1 MEKDRS
7 HLASKKL
14 PNCITNGGKANKHK
28 DDKELLDIEYATS
41 IVAWESQHSLEIEAK
56 KIELSDLED
65 KLAQKEVELA
75 TFQGEL
81 YVFEV
86 NYLRMVGRYFAELD
100 DTRAKIAEALAQ
112 IHLADK
118 KLQEEAM
125 RARAQAQE
133 SAAASEAARSDP
145 NSVSASFKPSVEIKI
160 LFRDIA
166 KRIHPDL
173 ARDEEDG
180 LRRHQF
186 MAEANKAYRAG
197 DVSRLQAILSEWEDS
212 LKLVSQDLTTR
223 LRHIIKKI
231 FQVKERLRTLH
242 ATMKQLQNSGLSKLK
257 QRAEAEEKKGRD
269 LFAKMAEQLQN
280 EIIRERARLSE
291 ILQRNAYR

>member
-1 MEKDRS
+1 MKKDRRS
-7 HLASKKL
+7 PPSKKL
-14 PNCITNGGKANKHK
+14 SGFVKNENNVNNNEDNKA
-28 DDKELLDIEYATS
+28 LSDIEHATS
-41 IVAWESQHSLEIEAK
+41 MVTWESQHDLEIEAK

-65 KLAQKEVELA
+65 MLAQREVELA

-81 YVFEV
+81 YTFEV
-86 NYLRMVGRYFAELD
+86 KYLRLVGRYFAELD
-100 DTRAKIAEALAQ
+100 DIRAKIAEALAQ
-112 IHLADK
+112 LHLADK
-118 KLQEEAM
+118 KLQEEAA
-125 RARAQAQE
+125 RARAQARE
-133 SAAASEAARSDP
+133 SAAASEAAHSDP
-145 NSVSASFKPSVEIKI
+145 NPISAPFKPSVEIKI

-197 DVSRLQAILSEWEDS
+197 DESRLQAILREWEDS

-223 LRHIIKKI
+223 LQHISKKI

-257 QRAEAEEKKGRD
+257 KRAEAEEKKGRD
-269 LFAKMAEQLQN
+269 LFVKMSEQLQN

-291 ILQRNAYR
+291 ILQRNVYQ